1 MIKYNNS
8 NINDWYFYTSD
19 IVKVYRNNAV
29 CYYKLI
35 SGGGQ
40 TPCFAV
46 VEDIFQYTD
55 TEFEDVF
62 NKADGKWYKLN
73 NLNQYE
79 QYGVYGSSTA
89 TTYYDGKLVIQDGY
103 EYQYSGS
110 SWVNVGEVSGSSRV
124 PDGYSEVEYI
134 QNTGTTTSNGSYI
147 NTSLKLYDIRGN
159 TFSISGRVKSE
170 FYQASGY
177 NYLETIINSE
187 SVSSPYYGFVYRYT
201 NTSGVLGLASNPSGQ
216 VTLSSTANTDGS
228 NSIVINCTGTTVTDQ
243 VPLGLFSSYNGN
255 YTTPYRFAKATI
267 YCLTVVKNGATVR
280 DFVPTKRN
288 NDSKYGLYDLISDT
302 FYPSSNGNNFVGGS
316 VVTGGTVY
324 PMYYDTKQDPPDNLS
339 FSSMAEAQE
348 YECPWWGMSA
358 DIDNV
363 DYMFCEGNEW
373 LTKYTYIE
381 VSGEYICD
389 SGDKYKKMQEYDRIP
404 DGTTTATTTYVKGDL
419 IESASTDCQ
428 DYFVCLSDIVASSTT
443 SSTDGGY
450 NVYITPDVGTFTK
463 IRIDTTK
470 KIYNSG
476 SSWFAFCLT
485 PRGNEVVAINNYTIG
500 ETYGWSNKNY
510 ITDANGSQTF
520 AHWVDVGKTI
530 VEIDINGLS
539 DGQTDSLYLLKY
551 QKNTDLEFLYF
562 NQ

>member
-1 MIKYNNS
+1 MIKFNNS
-8 NINDWYFYTSD
+8 DIIDWNFDDSNI
-19 IVKVYRNNAV
+19 IKVYHNGAVVFYKFDSEQGGYKV
-29 CYYKLI
+29 CY
-35 SGGGQ
+35 
-40 TPCFAV
+40 AV
-46 VEDIFQYTD
+46 VDDISQYSD
-55 TEFEDVF
+55 TEFEDVYD
-62 NKADGKWYKLN
+62 KATEKWYKLN

-79 QYGVYGSSTA
+79 QYGVYDSTTA
-89 TTYYDGKLVIQDGY
+89 TTYYDGKLVIQDNY
-103 EYQYSGS
+103 EYQYSSGS
-110 SWVNVGEVSGSSRV
+110 WNNVGEVSGSSRV
-124 PDGYSEVEYI
+124 PAGYTEVEYVE
-134 QNTGTTTSNGSYI
+134 NTTNAYI
-147 NTSLKLYDIRGN
+147 NTRVYLYDSTTNSYNIQCKCYFQPYGN
-159 TFSISGRVKSE
+159 DFE
-170 FYQASGY
+170 
-177 NYLETIINSE
+177 YLFGTEGT
-187 SVSSPYYGFVYRYT
+187 SSPYVGVTFRYYRRNIQYASSPDNVSWT
-201 NTSGVLGLASNPSGQ
+201 HINNGDGTSGITASC
-216 VTLSSTANTDGS
+216 SSTNATNGNNPLTLFCGLWS
-228 NSIVINCTGTTVTDQ
+228 TGPWRFGRGKIYSFTVTMNNSIVRDLVPCKRNSDNMVGMYDVVNEEFYYPPNYQSYQLVAGPTVT
-243 VPLGLFSSYNGN
+243 GS
-255 YTTPYRFAKATI
+255 TE
-267 YCLTVVKNGATVR
+267 
-280 DFVPTKRN
+280 
-288 NDSKYGLYDLISDT
+288 
-302 FYPSSNGNNFVGGS
+302 YPI
-316 VVTGGTVY
+316 
-324 PMYYDTKQDPPDNLS
+324 YYDEIQDPPDNLS
-339 FSSMAEAQE
+339 FSSMTEAQE

-389 SGDKYKKMQEYDRIP
+389 SGNKYKKMQEYDRIP

-428 DYFVCLSDIVASSTT
+428 DFFVCLSDIVASSTT

-470 KIYNSG
+470 KTSMDG

-551 QKNTDLEFLYF
+551 QRNTNLEFLYF
-562 NQ
+562 N